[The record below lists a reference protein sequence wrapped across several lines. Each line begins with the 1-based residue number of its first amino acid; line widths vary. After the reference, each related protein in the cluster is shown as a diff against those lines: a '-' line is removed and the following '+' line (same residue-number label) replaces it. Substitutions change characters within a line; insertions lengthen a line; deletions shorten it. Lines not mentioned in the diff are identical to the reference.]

1 MALLESVPN
10 VSEGCDAALV
20 SAIGA
25 AFASAG
31 AELVDTHLDARHHR
45 SVFTLLGEA
54 RALEDGLLEGIAL
67 AQRSIDLARHA
78 GAHPRVGVVDV
89 VPLVALA
96 TAERSRARE
105 TALSVARRVGDELG
119 LPVFLYGEVADGRPP
134 AFYRR
139 GGLDELRRRVAAGEL
154 APPAYG
160 PATVD
165 ARSGAVLVGTRP
177 PLVAYNVELLGSLE
191 DARAIAATVRA
202 SSGGF
207 PGVQALGLQ
216 LDDGVVQVSTNV
228 VATDAT
234 APHTL
239 VEAIVLEAARR
250 GAVVGAGELVGL
262 LPASAVASAAAAA
275 GVLGPLGADGLPT
288 TAALGAAARALR
300 LEALA
305 ADRVLEWHV
314 ARLART

>member
-10 VSEGCDAALV
+10 VSEGRDAVLV

-25 AFASAG
+25 AFATAG
-31 AELVDTHLDARHHR
+31 AELVDTHMDARHHR
-45 SVFTLLGEA
+45 SVFTLLGDA

-67 AQRSIDLARHA
+67 ARRGIDLTRHA

-96 TAERSRARE
+96 PDERDRACE

-119 LPVFLYGEVADGRPP
+119 LPVFLYGELADGRRP
-134 AFYRR
+134 AFYRH
-139 GGLDELRRRVAAGEL
+139 GGLDELRHRVAAGEL
-154 APPAYG
+154 VPAYG
-160 PATVD
+160 PAAID
-165 ARSGAVLVGTRP
+165 GRCGAVLVGVRA
-177 PLVAYNVELLGSLE
+177 PLVAYNVELFGSLE
-191 DARAIAATVRA
+191 DARAIAAAVRT
-202 SSGGF
+202 SSGGL
-207 PGVQALGLQ
+207 PGVQALGLE
-216 LDDGVVQVSTNV
+216 LDDGTVQVSTNV
-228 VATDAT
+228 VDTEAT
-234 APHTL
+234 APHAL
-239 VEAIVLEAARR
+239 VEAIVSEAARR
-250 GAVVGAGELVGL
+250 DVRVGAGELVGL
-262 LPASAVASAAAAA
+262 LPASVVASAAGAS

-288 TAALGAAARALR
+288 AAALGAAAQALR